1 MSMSDKALC
10 GKACRSCGYFKLCGG
25 CKTVNC
31 LILRCMNGE
40 KFESLTFPHEICI
53 YSDFCLRSST
63 YKNFS
68 KVLLKQASSSLNVK
82 KFSIPTKFLPVIS
95 LNDKRSWFWPFL
107 KHEIVVVKLLD
118 LIRDRK
124 LRNNIMRIGIHNY
137 LGFDGKVI
145 ISTIMPD
152 EILNNLQVGN
162 FIKIIKAIKP
172 DAVMSLDT
180 YTYIDDPLIISWKQ
194 TIRAVKNV
202 TFLLEKRGIPIF
214 GIVKGAN
221 YQQVKWCLEKYN
233 EIGINKVV
241 IPCREIISHKCH
253 DALPLIMSMAKNYKF
268 DVILYGGPLRL
279 LTSLFKADFYANF
292 EWFLISIKGAVY
304 KDNIVFLEQNE
315 IKDLSSIVSHNL
327 KSAIKMTEEA

>member
-1 MSMSDKALC
+1 MEENNIRCFLFNWIKMFMSDKALY

-40 KFESLTFPHEICI
+40 KFESLTFPREICI

-68 KVLLKQASSSLNVK
+68 KVLLKQASSLNVK
-82 KFSIPTKFLPVIS
+82 KFSIPTKFLPAIS
-95 LNDKRSWFWPFL
+95 LNNKRSWFWPFL
-107 KHEIVVVKLLD
+107 KHEVVVVRLLD
-118 LIRDRK
+118 LINNRK
-124 LRNNIMRIGIHNY
+124 MRNNIIENGINNY

-145 ISTIMPD
+145 ISTIMLD

-202 TFLLEKRGIPIF
+202 TFLLEK
-214 GIVKGAN
+214 
-221 YQQVKWCLEKYN
+221 CEML
-233 EIGINKVV
+233 
-241 IPCREIISHKCH
+241 RE
-253 DALPLIMSMAKNYKF
+253 M
-268 DVILYGGPLRL
+268 
-279 LTSLFKADFYANF
+279 
-292 EWFLISIKGAVY
+292 
-304 KDNIVFLEQNE
+304 
-315 IKDLSSIVSHNL
+315 LS
-327 KSAIKMTEEA
+327 